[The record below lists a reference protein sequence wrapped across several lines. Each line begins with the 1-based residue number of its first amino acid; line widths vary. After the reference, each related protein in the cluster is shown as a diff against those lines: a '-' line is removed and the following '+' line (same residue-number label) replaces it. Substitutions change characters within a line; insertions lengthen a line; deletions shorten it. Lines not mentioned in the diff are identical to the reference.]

1 MRFAFTLLFF
11 SRDRGILFSS
21 LSLSLFILI
30 ASQSERCRITIG
42 HRRFFE
48 CERVVVNHLSF
59 FLSLSISTHILRM
72 FLEIFESED
81 WKRISMKFASSS

>member
-21 LSLSLFILI
+21 LSLFFLI